1 MGLSI
6 TPDDGQPQV
15 VDMRQVK
22 RRRWPHWTALCANTW
37 ELAASDGR
45 RDVRVQCFERLE
57 PSDVNGT
64 QLTASYVPSHRNIFD
79 VFVLNARLP
88 LSGDLSSQIENLGG
102 HLVYRPE
109 GLLFAGG
116 KPMSQSTAA
125 PNTDHVLINVYVQTQ
140 GPGGQPLLTLD
151 RIAAAAD
158 HVSET
163 GEGRLVR
170 ERGEYIAPDGQV
182 REALE
187 VCWESVMGH
196 PYPFPDPPAVD
207 GMVKFSLASYPW
219 RESGCGPGV
228 KVKEIA
234 AFGDIGPSFSFVK
247 LEAGAEVAARRLH
260 KHTFAA
266 VIAGR
271 ISNKVLN
278 LDSSHVMLASPGD
291 EISSLRADQPTL
303 LWLVDWNAA
312 AAVQALPTAPNVPKG
327 I

>member
-1 MGLSI
+1 M
-6 TPDDGQPQV
+6 TTAHPPAAMEVPPDGGQPQIV
-15 VDMRQVK
+15 NMRQVE

-57 PSDVNGT
+57 PSDLNGT
-64 QLTASYVPSHRNIFD
+64 QLTANYVPSHRNIFD
-79 VFVLNARLP
+79 VFVLNVRLP
-88 LSGDLSSQIENLGG
+88 LSGDPSSQIENFSGQ
-102 HLVYRPE
+102 LVYRPE

-125 PNTDHVLINVYVQTQ
+125 PNTDHVLVNVYVQTQ
-140 GPGGQPLLTLD
+140 GSGGQPLLTLD

-163 GEGRLVR
+163 GEGRLAR

-207 GMVKFSLASYPW
+207 GMVKFSLAAYPW
-219 RESGCGPGV
+219 RESACGPGV
-228 KVKEIA
+228 KVKAIA
-234 AFGDIGPSFSFVK
+234 AFGDTGPSFSFAK
-247 LEAGAEVAARRLH
+247 FEAGSEVAARRLR

-271 ISNKVLN
+271 ISNRLLN
-278 LDSSHVMLASPGD
+278 LDESHVMLASPGD
-291 EISSLRADQPTL
+291 EIGSLRADKPTL
-303 LWLVDWNAA
+303 LWLVDWNADA
-312 AAVQALPTAPNVPKG
+312 AG
-327 I
+327 